1 MKVNPGDSQAIIPCT
16 GARLLLASDGL
27 WDFFTGPSACKIARK
42 ARLEKAPA
50 RLFRAL
56 MFQTD
61 GVLLDDTTIMVV
73 DILPRAD
80 LEFRD
85 AVKEAKKARKKGLFS
100 KFRRALHS
108 IFSDEAAKGMELY
121 SDLDALVNYP
131 HIASKGFSIF
141 ASTRGNAGE
150 PRSASQVKTFTSSSL
165 AVLMCVITSINHV
178 LWALFD

>member
-1 MKVNPGDSQAIIPCT
+1 MVVPCT

-100 KFRRALHS
+100 KFRKALNR
-108 IFSDEAAKGMELY
+108 IFFDETAKGMEFY
-121 SDLDALVNYP
+121 SDLDALIVFP
-131 HIASKGFSIF
+131 HLASKGFRIF
-141 ASTRGNAGE
+141 GATRDDGGDSQ
-150 PRSASQVKTFTSSSL
+150 SAAQVKSSSPPL
-165 AVLMCVITSINHV
+165 LSPT
-178 LWALFD
+178 F